1 MTVKV
6 GQGHLIATAQFN
18 RAHITCI
25 MVGIVSFLRRYS
37 TSNNRVPFK
46 SGLRSFKGIENGIN
60 WYHTH
65 DFLSVYYR
73 YRTYK
78 YSAILYHFRFNSRR
92 KASWPWNLSYQRLE
106 VTRPAN
112 LCMICIHRSTLRTRW
127 YLSAVNSRPIG
138 LAPSNSTH
146 RAPEKAV

>member
-60 WYHTH
+60 WYHAH
-65 DFLSVYYR
+65 EILSVYC
-73 YRTYK
+73 RTYK

-92 KASWPWNLSYQRLE
+92 KASWPWNL
-106 VTRPAN
+106 
-112 LCMICIHRSTLRTRW
+112 
-127 YLSAVNSRPIG
+127 
-138 LAPSNSTH
+138 
-146 RAPEKAV
+146 